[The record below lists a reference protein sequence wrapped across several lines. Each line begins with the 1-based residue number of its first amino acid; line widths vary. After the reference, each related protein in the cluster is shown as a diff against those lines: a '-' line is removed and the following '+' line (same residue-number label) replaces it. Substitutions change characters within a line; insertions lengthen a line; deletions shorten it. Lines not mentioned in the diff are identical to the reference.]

1 MNSAAGLS
9 SGKPGG
15 SSGASSA
22 TQSPLGTPLSTPHHH
37 HVRSGGNVRERT
49 LQAVEFY
56 NNNVLRARMGAG
68 LAGPRNS
75 VNERHLYNGG
85 RNGPNRLFIPNTDNL
100 YRSNSSLELLHD
112 GSPSNHPGGSPDHG
126 GGVFGHGLHERPG
139 LRREYGSH
147 GSIDVISSERTPTQG
162 ESFFAML
169 QGYRSAVL
177 DVIGT
182 DQRSPGP
189 SEYLLKGQSSS
200 GAGAY
205 GAPGAGVKM
214 DEMLHHHNNNNSNI
228 GHHNHQQQ
236 QMHNHHHQM
245 MNHHPRPSTMDG
257 VEPII
262 GQHHQHSDEQVV
274 DNRGSPKLR
283 MKLHR
288 LWTPG
293 KPTTQTTSKDDVG
306 ITTVSYQQ
314 RMHQQAVSS
323 SSHGS
328 TTTHATK
335 VSATNGSAAAVQS
348 ATVSTTTSTTSSS
361 SNTSATNVVTAAS
374 ADVEERQRRRAFAHY
389 DCQSLTANLGYA
401 AKLRGLL
408 LARRRNTTTG
418 ASAASM
424 QTRSSTPDGAE
435 SGDEDYGDGQA
446 NELLDSCPFFRN
458 EVGGEEEREVSL
470 TRMQAPLV
478 PGQARRA
485 IHRPALA
492 CGVSLLECP
501 ANEAS
506 MWKPATCPF
515 QKGPRPIE
523 SVDSGAEYYRKYFL
537 GQGEWIYIM
546 DCFGIF
552 H

>member
-1 MNSAAGLS
+1 MIGLHAECGGLPPTMMMSSASTTAAAATIMNPTGLSTKATNSA
-9 SGKPGG
+9 PGSAG
-15 SSGASSA
+15 SS
-22 TQSPLGTPLSTPHHH
+22 TVQTPLGTPLSTPHHH

-85 RNGPNRLFIPNTDNL
+85 RGGGPNRLFIPNSDNL

-112 GSPSNHPGGSPDHG
+112 GSPNGHPDGGNG
-126 GGVFGHGLHERPG
+126 GGMMFGNGLHERPG

-147 GSIDVISSERTPTQG
+147 GSIDIISSERTPTQG

-189 SEYLLKGQSSS
+189 SEYLKSKVGASSQNNVGVNMNLKMEEMHRHNNHSHLGVEAS
-200 GAGAY
+200 GAHMANDLDQLDRG
-205 GAPGAGVKM
+205 GGNG
-214 DEMLHHHNNNNSNI
+214 
-228 GHHNHQQQ
+228 
-236 QMHNHHHQM
+236 
-245 MNHHPRPSTMDG
+245 
-257 VEPII
+257 
-262 GQHHQHSDEQVV
+262 
-274 DNRGSPKLR
+274 GSPKLR

-293 KPTTQTTSKDDVG
+293 KGQQPKDDLG
-306 ITTVSYQQ
+306 ITQVSYQQ
-314 RMHQQAVSS
+314 HQ
-323 SSHGS
+323 
-328 TTTHATK
+328 T
-335 VSATNGSAAAVQS
+335 
-348 ATVSTTTSTTSSS
+348 TTSSS
-361 SNTSATNVVTAAS
+361 TSTTAISSSNGSAIHPCTTTNVVTASS

-408 LARRRNTTTG
+408 LSRRRNTTTG

-435 SGDEDYGDGQA
+435 SGDEDYGDGQT
-446 NELLDSCPFFRN
+446 NELLESCPFFRN

-470 TRMQAPLV
+470 TRMQTPLV
-478 PGQARRA
+478 PGQLRRA

-501 ANEAS
+501 PNES
-506 MWKPATCPF
+506 MWKPSTCPF
-515 QKGPRPIE
+515 QKGQRPIE
-523 SVDSGAEYYRKYFL
+523 SVDSGADYYRKYFFE
-537 GQGEWIYIM
+537 QGE
-546 DCFGIF
+546 
-552 H
+552 

>member
-1 MNSAAGLS
+1 MNPAGLS
-9 SGKPGG
+9 SKGQ
-15 SSGASSA
+15 SSSTGP
-22 TQSPLGTPLSTPHHH
+22 SPLGTPLSTPHHH

-85 RNGPNRLFIPNTDNL
+85 RNGPNRLFIPNTENL
-100 YRSNSSLELLHD
+100 YRSNSSLELIHD
-112 GSPSNHPGGSPDHG
+112 GSPSGHPGGSPD
-126 GGVFGHGLHERPG
+126 GVFGLHDRPG

-147 GSIDVISSERTPTQG
+147 GSIDVISSDRTPTQG

-189 SEYLLKGQSSS
+189 SEYLKGQVP
-200 GAGAY
+200 AHANHQ
-205 GAPGAGVKM
+205 GVKM
-214 DEMLHHHNNNNSNI
+214 DEMLHHH
-228 GHHNHQQQ
+228 HHQQQ
-236 QMHNHHHQM
+236 LHHHS
-245 MNHHPRPSTMDG
+245 RATGTMDG
-257 VEPII
+257 VEPIP
-262 GQHHQHSDEQVV
+262 GHAASSDEQV
-274 DNRGSPKLR
+274 DRGGNGSPKLR

-293 KPTTQTTSKDDVG
+293 KPTQKEEVG

-314 RMHQQAVSS
+314 RQQSVSS
-323 SSHGS
+323 SN
-328 TTTHATK
+328 TTNGHTK
-335 VSATNGSAAAVQS
+335 VSSSTSSSAVVTNGQQSSSNNVQS
-348 ATVSTTTSTTSSS
+348 AINTNVNNVNTSNSNTSTTS
-361 SNTSATNVVTAAS
+361 TNVVTAAS

-470 TRMQAPLV
+470 TRMQIPLV
-478 PGQARRA
+478 PGQPRRA

-501 ANEAS
+501 PSES

-537 GQGEWIYIM
+537 GQGE
-546 DCFGIF
+546 
-552 H
+552 

>member
-1 MNSAAGLS
+1 MLGLHAECGGLPPTMMMSSAATMNTATAGMPTKATVTATG
-9 SGKPGG
+9 SGG
-15 SSGASSA
+15 SSA
-22 TQSPLGTPLSTPHHH
+22 TQTPLGTPLSTPHHH

-85 RNGPNRLFIPNTDNL
+85 RGGPNRLFIPNTENL

-112 GSPSNHPGGSPDHG
+112 ASPNGHPDGNSGGF
-126 GGVFGHGLHERPG
+126 FGNTLHDRPG

-147 GSIDVISSERTPTQG
+147 GSIDVISSERTPTTG

-189 SEYLLKGQSSS
+189 SEYLKSKVVG
-200 GAGAY
+200 G
-205 GAPGAGVKM
+205 PPPPTTVNIPKM
-214 DEMLHHHNNNNSNI
+214 EDLNAIHH
-228 GHHNHQQQ
+228 
-236 QMHNHHHQM
+236 HHHQQ
-245 MNHHPRPSTMDG
+245 
-257 VEPII
+257 PIVGNI
-262 GQHHQHSDEQVV
+262 GAGDVSGSHNMSD
-274 DNRGSPKLR
+274 DHIDRGGSPKLR
-283 MKLHR
+283 MKFNR

-293 KPTTQTTSKDDVG
+293 KSDGKTKQEESDVM
-306 ITTVSYQQ
+306 TVSYPQ
-314 RMHQQAVSS
+314 HHHVSAS
-323 SSHGS
+323 S
-328 TTTHATK
+328 TTLT
-335 VSATNGSAAAVQS
+335 SISNGNVVMQQQTSNC
-348 ATVSTTTSTTSSS
+348 TTTT
-361 SNTSATNVVTAAS
+361 TNVVTASS

-424 QTRSSTPDGAE
+424 QARSSTPDGAE
-435 SGDEDYGDGQA
+435 SGDEDYGDGQT
-446 NELLDSCPFFRN
+446 NDLLESCPFFRN

-470 TRMQAPLV
+470 TRIQAPLA
-478 PGQARRA
+478 PGQPRRA

-501 ANEAS
+501 PNES
-506 MWKPATCPF
+506 LWKPATCPF
-515 QKGPRPIE
+515 QKGQRPIE

-537 GQGEWIYIM
+537 GQGE
-546 DCFGIF
+546 
-552 H
+552 

>member
-1 MNSAAGLS
+1 MIGLHAECGGLPPTAAMMM
-9 SGKPGG
+9 
-15 SSGASSA
+15 SSA
-22 TQSPLGTPLSTPHHH
+22 TATPTMNPTGKVTGSTPIQPPLNGNPSTPHHH

-75 VNERHLYNGG
+75 VNERHLYSGS
-85 RNGPNRLFIPNTDNL
+85 RNGPNRLFIPNTENL
-100 YRSNSSLELLHD
+100 YRSNSSLELVHD
-112 GSPSNHPGGSPDHG
+112 GSPNGHPDGGSG
-126 GGVFGHGLHERPG
+126 GMFGLHERPG

-189 SEYLLKGQSSS
+189 SEYLKSKATTTNVNNTGPSSQS
-200 GAGAY
+200 GM
-205 GAPGAGVKM
+205 KM
-214 DEMLHHHNNNNSNI
+214 DEMLHHH
-228 GHHNHQQQ
+228 
-236 QMHNHHHQM
+236 HHHHLPGVGGGGGGPATSASTASELMASDDQM
-245 MNHHPRPSTMDG
+245 DRG
-257 VEPII
+257 
-262 GQHHQHSDEQVV
+262 
-274 DNRGSPKLR
+274 GSPKLR

-293 KPTTQTTSKDDVG
+293 KMQQTAGHKDDLG

-314 RMHQQAVSS
+314 QQFQQQQHHHQSVSS
-323 SSHGS
+323 STTS
-328 TTTHATK
+328 TAINGAT
-335 VSATNGSAAAVQS
+335 VSAQ
-348 ATVSTTTSTTSSS
+348 STTTSSTSTATT
-361 SNTSATNVVTAAS
+361 TTNVVTASS

-435 SGDEDYGDGQA
+435 SGDEDYGDGQT
-446 NELLDSCPFFRN
+446 NELLESCPFFRN

-470 TRMQAPLV
+470 TRMQTPLAA
-478 PGQARRA
+478 GQQRRA

-492 CGVSLLECP
+492 CGVALLECP
-501 ANEAS
+501 ASES
-506 MWKPATCPF
+506 IWKPATCPF
-515 QKGPRPIE
+515 QKGQRPIE

-537 GQGEWIYIM
+537 GQGE
-546 DCFGIF
+546 CC
-552 H
+552 